1 MLCASSWRSWNDLK
15 TCLKKAGL
23 LRTMLQYSLVYNL
36 NYGPAGSKA
45 WHARTEA
52 LAKEYWLSGSAHEDL
67 FISYIPHISEERGV
81 AEPSTARSE
90 KNFLMRVNPKA

>member
-15 TCLKKAGL
+15 TSLKKAGL

-52 LAKEYWLSGSAHEDL
+52 LAKEYWLSGSAHEDP

-81 AEPSTARSE
+81 AEPSTATQRE
-90 KNFLMRVNPKA
+90 ELFNENKP